1 MRLYYAPG
9 ACSLAP
15 HILSL
20 EAGQDIHLVKVD
32 LATKR
37 TEAGDDY
44 RSINAK
50 GAVPALVTDEGEL
63 LTEAAIVLQYLADR
77 APKSELL
84 PAAGSFERYRALEW
98 LNFVATELHKGFG
111 PLWKDTTPADY
122 RETVKELLAQRFS
135 YLDRVLADRT
145 YLLGD
150 LFSAPDAYAFTVLS
164 WTRLFGIDLARWPNV
179 AAYVARIAERPKVR
193 QALVEEGLVKAEVE
207 AA

>member
-20 EAGQDIHLVKVD
+20 EAGQDIDLAKVD

-84 PAAGSFERYRALEW
+84 
-98 LNFVATELHKGFG
+98 NFVATELHKGFG

-135 YLDRVLADRT
+135 YLDRVLADRS

-193 QALVEEGLVKAEVE
+193 EALIEEGLIKAEVE